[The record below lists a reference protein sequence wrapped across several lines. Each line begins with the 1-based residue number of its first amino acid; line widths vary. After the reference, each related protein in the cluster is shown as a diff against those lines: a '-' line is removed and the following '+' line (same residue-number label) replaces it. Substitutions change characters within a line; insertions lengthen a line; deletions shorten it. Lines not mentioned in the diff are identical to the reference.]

1 MLLGETHDNPVHH
14 ELQAEVLRRALAAGR
29 RPRVVMEQLDD
40 MGRVG
45 PGWDKPP
52 YEALAAQSRAAGLE
66 VRGAHLSREKSRE
79 VMREGF
85 PALGADVARRLGLEA
100 PWNPQRQAAMRA
112 TLVDGHCGQ
121 DNPMIDRMVPI
132 QRVRDAL
139 LAEAMAVPAGA
150 IAILG
155 RGHARRDLGVP
166 LYLEPRAGGR
176 RVLSVGFVEV
186 EPGEREP
193 SGYPEAAA
201 ARHDLV
207 WFTPRAA
214 RKDPCETFKPSTPP
228 PSSR

>member
-1 MLLGETHDNPVHH
+1 M
-14 ELQAEVLRRALAAGR
+14 LRRTLGAGR
-29 RPRVVMEQLDD
+29 KPRVVMEQLDD
-40 MGRVG
+40 EGRVG

-52 YEALAAQSRAAGLE
+52 YEALAAQARAGGLD
-66 VRGAHLSREKSRE
+66 VRGAHLSREKSRD

-85 PALGADVARRLGLEA
+85 AALGPDAAPRLGLEA

-112 TLVDGHCGQ
+112 TLVEGHCGQ

-139 LAEAMAVPAGA
+139 LADAMAVPSGA

-166 LYLEPRAGGR
+166 LYLEPRVAGR

-186 EPGEREP
+186 ESGERAP
-193 SGYPEAAA
+193 AGYPEAAA

-214 RKDPCETFKPSTPP
+214 RKDPCETFKASTPP
-228 PSSR
+228 PASR